1 MRDRRLFTATALML
15 ALAVAPKMRAQWM
28 LVDGPSSEH
37 FRTLGVSGSNLFVA
51 CDSGLYRS
59 TDQGIS
65 WVPAN
70 SGLGGA
76 AVDAFASDGT
86 NIFAGTDSGVFLSA
100 NNGTSWAP
108 VNTLSDTNGLASYT
122 IRVLVVSGNYL
133 FAGTNSGLFRSSDN
147 GTTWTTIENGLTEGN
162 IYALVAIGSDLF
174 VGNLGGG
181 VFHSTDNGDSWT
193 PANTGLTSSYIH
205 VLTEI
210 GSDPSSAILFAGTID
225 KGVFLSTNNGVS
237 WNPASTGLPA
247 NTYVQDLLVNG
258 TNLFVSTFDSA
269 VYRSTDNGTN
279 WQHVS
284 SGITD
289 TNVYT
294 LAVCDTTLFA
304 GTIHGVWRRS
314 LSDFNNSSVTHVT
327 SAESSLSN
335 YPNPFNQSTTI
346 NFTTP
351 ESGVATVTTVNA
363 LGTEIARIFS
373 GELSAGEHTFA
384 WDATG
389 LPPGMYE
396 CIVQMNGSVQREAS
410 IKN

>member
-1 MRDRRLFTATALML
+1 
-15 ALAVAPKMRAQWM
+15 
-28 LVDGPSSEH
+28 
-37 FRTLGVSGSNLFVA
+37 
-51 CDSGLYRS
+51 
-59 TDQGIS
+59 
-65 WVPAN
+65 
-70 SGLGGA
+70 
-76 AVDAFASDGT
+76 
-86 NIFAGTDSGVFLSA
+86 
-100 NNGTSWAP
+100 
-108 VNTLSDTNGLASYT
+108 LASYT

-193 PANTGLTSSYIH
+193 PANIGLTSSYIH

-210 GSDPSSAILFAGTID
+210 GSDPSSAMLFAGTTD
-225 KGVFLSTNNGVS
+225 QGVFLSTNNGVS
-237 WNPASTGLPA
+237 WNSASTGLPA
-247 NTYVQDLLVNG
+247 NTYVQDLIVSG

-269 VYRSTDNGTN
+269 VYLSTDDGTS

-314 LSDFNNSSVTHVT
+314 ISDFNNSSV
-327 SAESSLSN
+327 SPIASIENSLRC
-335 YPNPFNQSTTI
+335 YPNPFSSSTTI

-351 ESGVATVTTVNA
+351 ESGVATVAMVNI
-363 LGTEIARIFS
+363 LGTEVAHLFS
-373 GELSAGEHTFA
+373 GELSAGEHSFT

-396 CIVQMNGSVQREAS
+396 CIVQMNGSVQPEAT